1 MVLRDLEAG
10 PVVRQQMQHWQ
21 QDSDFVGVRGPAAL
35 AKLPEVER
43 QPWQTLWTEVAQTFA
58 KSGGKSSPEQK

>member
-1 MVLRDLEAG
+1 MKAG

-21 QDSDFVGVRGPAAL
+21 QDADFVGVRGPDAL
-35 AKLPEVER
+35 AKLPEAER
-43 QPWQTLWTEVAQTFA
+43 QAWQTLWTEVAQTFA